1 MKKLILFSILS
12 LSFLSCTAAADEV
25 EESNDILQ
33 EQTSL
38 RSGYS
43 FSKDSVTVI
52 ITKAPNHKIGD
63 TINYQH
69 DYYCYYVD
77 TRPIKADSK
86 GQYIDFGDIIKGTS
100 LENGFPAWGNNSGSL
115 KDGKLYLAN
124 NVMKYY
130 KLAKA
135 KMSNEEHYSY
145 TEPGQESFFISNIYF
160 MYDGY
165 LLWSNTEYY
174 DIEGIGGILK
184 NEGIPFR
191 YSKYPNDIIQ

>member
-12 LSFLSCTAAADEV
+12 LSFLSCTAAVDE
-25 EESNDILQ
+25 EGELNDIHQ

-52 ITKAPNHKIGD
+52 ITKSPNHKVGD

-77 TRPIKADSK
+77 TRPIKADNK

-100 LENGFPAWGNNSGSL
+100 LENGFPAWGNNADAI

-124 NVMKYY
+124 NVMTWY
-130 KLAKA
+130 KMAKA
-135 KMSNEEHYSY
+135 KMSNDVYFSY
-145 TEPGQESFFISNIYF
+145 TEPGQESLFKSNIYF

-165 LLWSNTEYY
+165 LLWSSTETY

-191 YSKYPNDIIQ
+191 YSKYPNDIIR